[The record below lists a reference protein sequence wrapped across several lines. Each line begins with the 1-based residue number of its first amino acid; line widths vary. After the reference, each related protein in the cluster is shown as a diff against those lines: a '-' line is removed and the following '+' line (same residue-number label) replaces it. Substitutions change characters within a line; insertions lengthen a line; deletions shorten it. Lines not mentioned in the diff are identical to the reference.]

1 MEKIKNAIEKAK
13 SQSPSQTLGNDA
25 VRPKRAG
32 KDENLEIMQ
41 YTKTR
46 VVELDPVILE
56 KNRIIAFN
64 KADPLTSVFDS
75 LRTQVLQKME
85 ENNWRTLAI
94 VSPTQDSGKT
104 LVSINLAISIAQQPQ
119 KSALLLDF
127 DMRRPRV
134 ASYLGIKPEASIYDY
149 LHNQAE
155 LADVMVNPGIPR
167 LVILPSNRA
176 VVRSSETLS
185 TKNTQRL
192 ISELKDRY
200 DSRVVI
206 IDLPPILNADD
217 ALVVLPQVDCVLL
230 VVSSG
235 VNTKAELD
243 ESMRLLANYNLV
255 GVTFNRT
262 EAHNTSY
269 YY

>member
-13 SQSPSQTLGNDA
+13 SQSPSQTVGNDA
-25 VRPKRAG
+25 VHSKRAG
-32 KDENLEIMQ
+32 KDENLEIVE
-41 YTKTR
+41 YTKTK
-46 VVELDPVILE
+46 VIDFDPVILE
-56 KNRIIAFN
+56 KNRIIALN
-64 KADPLTSVFDS
+64 KTDPLTSVFDS

-119 KSALLLDF
+119 KTAMLVDF

-134 ASYLGIKPEASIYDY
+134 ANYLGIKSEASVYDY
-149 LHNQAE
+149 LRNQAE
-155 LADVMVNPGIPR
+155 LADVMINPGIPR

-185 TKNTQRL
+185 TKVTERL
-192 ISELKDRY
+192 INELKDRY

-206 IDLPPILNADD
+206 FDLPPILNADD

-235 VNTKAELD
+235 VNTKAEID
-243 ESMRLLANYNLV
+243 ESMRLLENYNLV

-262 EAHNTSY
+262 EAHNAGY